1 MNRFGKGEERGKEKS
16 LSLTQCEKLLVIK
29 PSPTIIAS
37 VCLLPSPT
45 ITTSVD
51 LMLLGME
58 CSWNER
64 QAERGTWERDSE
76 IFREEKW
83 SEQKPSNG
91 NITWFLNWFDNTQVM
106 GPTIKIQTHQQL
118 STKTTASTKKSEW
131 IKNPNPPTAFNQN
144 HNLRQ
149 KIQANK
155 LHHSPSL
162 KPPQPQQKNQTQIF
176 RLETQIT
183 KIWN

>member
-58 CSWNER
+58 CRWNER
-64 QAERGTWERDSE
+64 QAKRGTWERDSE

-91 NITWFLNWFDNTQVM
+91 NITWFLNWFNNTQVM
-106 GPTIKIQTHQQL
+106 GPTKSLYLHWFHWESVL
-118 STKTTASTKKSEW
+118 SFWKHPIAVSVT
-131 IKNPNPPTAFNQN
+131 
-144 HNLRQ
+144 L
-149 KIQANK
+149 
-155 LHHSPSL
+155 
-162 KPPQPQQKNQTQIF
+162 TQIF
-176 RLETQIT
+176 EFWVMETRVVNQAKHKIFLWDSRVLRTQLWKLSNIIQKPTDPNRL
-183 KIWN
+183 